1 MASLGLREGGM
12 RILAFAGDVAL
23 YRLLLPEVFG
33 LVVPIAFIAGIIKQ
47 FSDLGLAASLIQRS
61 DEPRESDLR
70 TIFTVQAV
78 LVVIAAAII
87 FVAGPVIL
95 DLLDEGSPDPWLIRA
110 FSLSVL
116 ISAFRAVPAAMLE
129 RHLNFGRLA
138 VADVSGTVWF
148 YAAGIALA
156 VAGVGPWALVAAH
169 VGASIIPTF
178 LLLFFYRWR
187 PVPSIQRGRL
197 RQNLDFGAKF
207 QGQRL
212 LLMFKDSLI
221 PILGPTGF
229 GRTATGLLAWGDK
242 LAQQP
247 LILTQLVARVS
258 LPAFSR
264 IQDERDAVARGAH
277 LAIKWT
283 CLLTFP
289 FFAIIIAFA
298 APIADFIYGP
308 AWSDA
313 APVLY
318 LLAANA
324 VLVPINGLLTP
335 IINALGHSGRL
346 LALAAVW
353 AIVAWAIA
361 LALVASGA
369 GFAALA
375 IALVVTQVAALL
387 YLAPLAARLAG
398 VNVARAAGLPAVLA
412 FAVGLIAWFAFRPLV
427 TNLALLLVFAALSL
441 ALYAVALYALD
452 RHNLRHEARGVL
464 RLRGGAPQSAPP
476 S

>member
-1 MASLGLREGGM
+1 MSCANS
-12 RILAFAGDVAL
+12 FC
-23 YRLLLPEVFG
+23 
-33 LVVPIAFIAGIIKQ
+33 
-47 FSDLGLAASLIQRS
+47 
-61 DEPRESDLR
+61 
-70 TIFTVQAV
+70 
-78 LVVIAAAII
+78 
-87 FVAGPVIL
+87 
-95 DLLDEGSPDPWLIRA
+95 
-110 FSLSVL
+110 
-116 ISAFRAVPAAMLE
+116 
-129 RHLNFGRLA
+129 
-138 VADVSGTVWF
+138 
-148 YAAGIALA
+148 
-156 VAGVGPWALVAAH
+156 
-169 VGASIIPTF
+169 
-178 LLLFFYRWR
+178 
-187 PVPSIQRGRL
+187 
-197 RQNLDFGAKF
+197 
-207 QGQRL
+207 
-212 LLMFKDSLI
+212 
-221 PILGPTGF
+221 
-229 GRTATGLLAWGDK
+229 ATGLLAWGDK

-289 FFAIIIAFA
+289 FFAIIVAFA

-313 APVLY
+313 VPVLY

-324 VLVPINGLLTP
+324 LLVPINGLLTP

-353 AIVAWAIA
+353 AIAAWAIA

-375 IALVVTQVAALL
+375 VALVVTQVAALL
-387 YLAPLAARLAG
+387 YLAPLASRLAG

-412 FAVGLIAWFAFRPLV
+412 FAVGLIAWFGFRPLV
-427 TNLALLLVFAALSL
+427 TNLALLLVFAAVSL

-452 RHNLRHEARGVL
+452 RHNLRDEARGVL
-464 RLRGGAPQSAPP
+464 RLRGSAHKSVPP